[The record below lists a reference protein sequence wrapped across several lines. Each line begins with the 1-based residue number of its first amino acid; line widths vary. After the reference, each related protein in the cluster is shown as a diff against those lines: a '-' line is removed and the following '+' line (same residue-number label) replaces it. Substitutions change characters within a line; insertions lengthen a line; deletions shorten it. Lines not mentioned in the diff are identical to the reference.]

1 MKNIEDLVAAV
12 AVCLREH
19 ALSGD
24 EYDALSHQTGHDLAS
39 LRGAPTGWEFDV
51 TGLMVT
57 VTAQTKNIRPTAQD
71 AFADALRLQETLIRA
86 AEVRAPRGELGV
98 SSVLDDEH
106 AVAGWLGQVY
116 LIFPSQVDA
125 L

>member
-57 VTAQTKNIRPTAQD
+57 VTAQAKNIRPTAQD
-71 AFADALRLQETLIRA
+71 AFADALRLQETLIHA
-86 AEVRAPRGELGV
+86 AEVQAPRGELGV
-98 SSVLDDEH
+98 SSVLDDKH